1 VEHPMIEPR
10 PVFNRLNAG
19 GLQPGNVDRHHG
31 DFCGRP
37 PLAGAWRFCRLRA
50 MLDSVTSMQ
59 EVVAWWYR
67 GSSDP
72 CRRQFRLRQFW
83 PDAIS
88 GLAKPGPTGCF
99 EHQDG

>member
-59 EVVAWWYR
+59 GGGGVVVQGIIR
-67 GSSDP
+67 S
-72 CRRQFRLRQFW
+72 L
-83 PDAIS
+83 
-88 GLAKPGPTGCF
+88 
-99 EHQDG
+99 